1 MAFGGVV
8 GDAVVADNDAAAR
21 AAKAHAACHGT
32 GDAADV
38 GVVAVGVLNDD
49 VLGRAESDLA
59 VAADGSG
66 DAADVAALIGGGGTA
81 ACAGLEYLDF
91 AVAHGAVGH
100 GRAFGVGVAAE
111 NAGAAY
117 GFGNVG
123 ITYIYIV

>member
-1 MAFGGVV
+1 M
-8 GDAVVADNDAAAR
+8 
-21 AAKAHAACHGT
+21 
-32 GDAADV
+32 
-38 GVVAVGVLNDD
+38 AVGVLDD
-49 VLGRAESDLA
+49 NVLRRAESDVA
-59 VAADGSG
+59 VSADGPG
-66 DAADVAALIGGGGTA
+66 DAADVAALVGGGRTA

-111 NAGAAY
+111 NAGAAH

>member
-1 MAFGGVV
+1 M
-8 GDAVVADNDAAAR
+8 
-21 AAKAHAACHGT
+21 
-32 GDAADV
+32 
-38 GVVAVGVLNDD
+38 AVGVLNDD

-66 DAADVAALIGGGGTA
+66 DASDVAALIGGGGTA
-81 ACAGLEYLDF
+81 ARAGLKDLNF

-100 GRAFGVGVAAE
+100 SLAFGVGKPAE

-117 GFGNVG
+117 GLGNVG